1 MRLAFLV
8 FNDPVRAPDGTARF
22 TGELARELARGGH
35 HVIVVHGIGARQR
48 EGPREVDGVTFLGL
62 HYHPQR
68 GGGSVVLS
76 RRAIPVLA
84 TEHRRQ
90 PFDYLVSFG
99 PPFTLTLAARRRFP
113 GARTVYF
120 ALGCMLSEWEAFRH
134 LYRSRGF
141 AFALGREARYSKMA
155 LFEMGL
161 VRRSDRVVASSEH
174 TRRALQRYGDLGRR
188 AKLCYLGLRDPF
200 DGRPLGEPGDAILH
214 VATDHPRKGTGPL
227 LQALQIL
234 RTRYGSEA
242 PAWIVGPPEA
252 RYVEEAKRRG
262 VQAEFLGLIPD
273 AALLDAYRRCGLLA
287 LPAIDEGFGLPVLE
301 ASFAARPAVVTDV
314 SCLPEIVHH
323 GVDGLVVPP
332 GDPEAFAA
340 ALHDLLAD
348 SKARRVMG
356 ERAREKAEGFTIDK
370 VAARF
375 LALLGK
381 ND

>member
-1 MRLAFLV
+1 MV
-8 FNDPVRAPDGTARF
+8 FNDPLRAPDGTARF
-22 TGELARELARGGH
+22 AGELARELVRRGH
-35 HVIVVHGIGARQR
+35 HVLVVHGIGNQHQ

-62 HYHPQR
+62 HYHPRR

-76 RRAIPVLA
+76 LRAIPVLA
-84 TEHRRQ
+84 REHRGR
-90 PFDYLVSFG
+90 PFDYIVSFG

-113 GARTVYF
+113 GARTVYY
-120 ALGCMLSEWEAFRH
+120 ALGCMLSEWEAFRR

-141 AFALGREARYSKMA
+141 TFALRREARYTKMA
-155 LFEMGL
+155 LFERGL
-161 VRRSDRVVASSEH
+161 VRGSDVVLASSEH
-174 TRRALQRYGDLGRR
+174 TRRTLARYGLRGKT

-200 DGRPLGEPGDAILH
+200 DGRPPGSPGDAILH
-214 VATDHPRKGTGPL
+214 IATDHARKGTDLL

-234 RTRYGSEA
+234 RTRYDSEA

-252 RYVEEAKRRG
+252 LYMEEAGRLG
-262 VQAEFLGLIPD
+262 VRAEFLGFLPE

-301 ASFAARPAVVTDV
+301 ASFAAKPAVVTDV

-323 GVDGLVVPP
+323 GVDGLVVPT

-340 ALHDLLAD
+340 ALHELLAD
-348 SKARRVMG
+348 PMARKFMG
-356 ERAREKAEGFTIDK
+356 EQAREKAEAFTIDK

-375 LALLGK
+375 LAILGES
-381 ND
+381 N